1 MIYRTYCIKCNLS
14 RFFKLFFTYLY
25 VVNFIIMLKTES
37 SISSKPGRCSITD
50 LYSQPLL
57 FCDRN
62 FNIYINNILHIHTI
76 AYTIPVCV
84 CVWIIYIFMH
94 IYTYMHTYREI
105 SGKHRIWAM
114 SLWIFFLYPTT
125 LIYIIFMLFVTGTI
139 YGKYIST
146 PHCQAAIYFLFFFFL
161 HFY

>member
-84 CVWIIYIFMH
+84 CVCGLSIYLCTYIH
-94 IYTYMHTYREI
+94 ICIHIEK
-105 SGKHRIWAM
+105 SVG
-114 SLWIFFLYPTT
+114 
-125 LIYIIFMLFVTGTI
+125 
-139 YGKYIST
+139 ST
-146 PHCQAAIYFLFFFFL
+146 EFEPCHFEYFFFIPQP
-161 HFY
+161 